1 MPPDLQSGALPIEL
15 EQLDGAVRVD
25 LEINTLG
32 CEETWSGDD
41 EQEKIPEVPK
51 GWKTCK
57 WFICTMKKKCIVIA
71 SKGKHV
77 WLRSIGVK
85 VFGRLIRWRARCNTT
100 TPPWGSTDR

>member
-57 WFICTMKKKCIVIA
+57 WFICTMKKKCQQR
-71 SKGKHV
+71 KTC
-77 WLRSIGVK
+77 LVK
-85 VFGRLIRWRARCNTT
+85 VDRCQGL
-100 TPPWGSTDR
+100 WSVDRVES